1 MTRDDVLAV
10 VVSFNGAECIA
21 GTVERLRT
29 QVAGVHVVDNGSSAA
44 TLRVLSALEEVEGVT
59 VERLADNHGIAH
71 ALNRGLARARALDV
85 PWLLTMDQDSSVDP
99 GLIAAYGRALAAH
112 PDRVCLTPTIT
123 TGARR
128 GAPDADDVVA
138 YAITSGNLV
147 RTDICEAV
155 GGYDEGLF
163 IDCVDFD
170 FSLRLRRAGHA
181 VYRVADAFM
190 HHRLGEEREVPAF
203 ARRFYALHSPVRR
216 YYMYRNYLYLAERHA
231 LRFPG
236 FIAKLGLGQVIL
248 LPLIGL
254 FDTTPLRSYGAV
266 LRGVAHWVTRRRG
279 PLPVAAA

>member
-10 VVSFNGAECIA
+10 VVSFNGPACIA

-29 QVAGVHVVDNGSSAA
+29 QVGSVHVVDNGSAA
-44 TLRVLSALEEVEGVT
+44 ETLRVLDALERVEGVS
-59 VERLADNHGIAH
+59 VERLPDNRGIAY
-71 ALNRGLARARALDV
+71 ALNCGLARARTLEV

-99 GLIAAYGRALAAH
+99 GLIAAYARALTTH
-112 PDRVCLTPTIT
+112 PERVCLTPTIM

-128 GAPDADDVVA
+128 GAPAADDVVA

-147 RTDICEAV
+147 RTDVCEAV

-170 FSLRLRRAGHA
+170 FCLRLRRAGHA
-181 VYRVADAFM
+181 VHRVADAFM
-190 HHRLGEEREVPAF
+190 HHRLGEERDVPAF

-216 YYMYRNYLYLAERHA
+216 YYMYRNYLYLAERHM

-236 FIAKLGLGQVIL
+236 FIAKLGLGQMIL

-254 FDTTPLRSYGAV
+254 FDTTPMRSYGAV
-266 LRGVAHWVTRRRG
+266 VRGVAHWVTRRRG
-279 PLPVAAA
+279 PMPAEAA